1 LQIFWTRKDFM
12 TENTIRL
19 ERYLPHPS
27 TEVWAALTTP
37 ELLSRWW
44 APGDI
49 APNVGHRFTMDMGHW
64 GKQPCEVLAVE
75 PGKKISFLFAEGQ
88 LDTIVTWRLEAV
100 EDGTVLHLEHAGFLR
115 DTPLGQQAFQGM
127 GSGWPGLLSR
137 IDGVLAGV
145 S

>member
-1 LQIFWTRKDFM
+1 M

-19 ERYLPHPS
+19 KRRLPHP
-27 TEVWAALTTP
+27 TAAVWAALTTP

-49 APNVGHRFTMDMGHW
+49 APTVGHRFTMDMGA
-64 GKQPCEVLAVE
+64 GGQQQCEVLAVE
-75 PGKKISFLFAEGQ
+75 PGESISFLFSEGQ
-88 LDTIVTWRLEAV
+88 LDTTVTWRLEAV
-100 EDGTVLHLEHAGFLR
+100 EDGTVLHLEHEGFRL
-115 DTPLGQQAFQGM
+115 DTPMGQQAFQGM

-137 IDGVLAGV
+137 IDGVLSGV

>member
-1 LQIFWTRKDFM
+1 M

-19 ERYLPHPS
+19 ERRLPHPAAA
-27 TEVWAALTTP
+27 VWSALTTP

-49 APNVGHRFTMDMGHW
+49 APVVGHRFTMDMGAW
-64 GKQPCEVLAVE
+64 GQQQCEVLAVE
-75 PGKKISFLFAEGQ
+75 PGALISFLFSEGQ
-88 LDTIVTWRLEAV
+88 LDTTVTWRLEAV
-100 EDGTVLHLEHAGFLR
+100 EDGTVLHLEHAGFRL
-115 DTPLGQQAFQGM
+115 DTPMGQQAFQGM